1 MFIAKNQIKFKL
13 IAVIVAIALIAP
25 MVIMPVGT
33 AQAGENVKETSI
45 GVTVSGSL
53 PQEVIDAINL
63 NGAEIEIMENGT
75 PVIVVEIEK
84 KEDEEIYYI
93 PLTLPSTAEVKNI
106 ADGSKTTVEVDGNYL
121 LIPYG
126 EEIERVCISDFEVKK
141 VKDNGQVVLVGEVN
155 FIRVILLIIAREV
168 GREVIGYVINKVID
182 ESRNRGTIE
191 SKDDPIVIWR
201 NNEAVFYFDICPPP
215 QMLDRFSVSV
225 KAFDIDREWGERVN
239 VYFISG
245 GTTLWLGTLAR
256 GDNET
261 TTWTLMRVPSH
272 QLDTIYNAL
281 VRNDGKFQIKFEKV
295 TSGGARI
302 DWLRINWS
310 W

>member
-1 MFIAKNQIKFKL
+1 MLLNVSDVRFKL

-53 PQEVIDAINL
+53 PHEVIDAINL

-93 PLTLPSTAEVKNI
+93 PLTLPSTIEIKNI
-106 ADGSKTTVEVDGNYL
+106 TDGSKTTVEVDGNYL
-121 LIPYG
+121 LIPVV
-126 EEIERVCISDFEVKK
+126 EDDEIEIERVCISDFDVKEI
-141 VKDNGQVVLVGEVN
+141 KDDGQVVLVGELN
-155 FIRVILLIIAREV
+155 FRVILLIIAREI

-239 VYFISG
+239 VYFM
-245 GTTLWLGTLAR
+245 
-256 GDNET
+256 N
-261 TTWTLMRVPSH
+261 
-272 QLDTIYNAL
+272 
-281 VRNDGKFQIKFEKV
+281 
-295 TSGGARI
+295 
-302 DWLRINWS
+302 
-310 W
+310 